1 MITVCYHIQL
11 GLGLQKQSWTVGK
24 ILSRSPAPQTHV
36 TGPKAV
42 LKHDESHDPKGNALG
57 EISQIQEDKRAGQ
70 FYINLTQ
77 VI

>member
-11 GLGLQKQSWTVGK
+11 GSGLQKQSCTVGK
-24 ILSRSPAPQTHV
+24 ILSRSPAPQTLV
-36 TGPKAV
+36 TGQKTV
-42 LKHDESHDPKGNALG
+42 LNHDESHDPKGNTLD
-57 EISQIQEDKRAGQ
+57 EISRLQEDKCAGQ